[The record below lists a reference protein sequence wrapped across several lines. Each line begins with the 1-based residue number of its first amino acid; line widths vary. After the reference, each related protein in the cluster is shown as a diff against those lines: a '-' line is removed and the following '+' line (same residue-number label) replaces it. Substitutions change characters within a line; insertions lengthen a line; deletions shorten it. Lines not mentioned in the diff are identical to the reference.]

1 MQCAFINFQRIK
13 LLKEAYSEVEDIDLF
28 IGMNF
33 ETPTDEGSLVGST
46 FLCIIADVFA
56 RVRFRDRYFYDNRN
70 QSGSFTEQQ
79 LNEIRKTSM
88 ARLLCDNTDIVEV
101 QPLVFRKIQ
110 EQ

>member
-1 MQCAFINFQRIK
+1 MQHVFIFFKRIK

-33 ETPTDEGSLVGST
+33 ETPTDEGALVGST

-56 RVRFRDRYFYDNRN
+56 RVRFGDRYFYDNRN
-70 QSGSFTEQQ
+70 QPGSFTEQQ

-88 ARLLCDNTDIVEV
+88 ARLICDNTGIVEV